1 MRSSLLFTAGLAVAV
16 VAMASCGGGST
27 GAPAPTAP
35 TTTVATTTTPTTTTT
50 PSTVTVS
57 IVGSDGNQAFTPNPA
72 MVNDGGTVTF
82 KNNDATM
89 HHVVLDDGS
98 ADLGEIAP
106 GATKSVALKGAGGN
120 FHCVIHP
127 TMVGSINGAT
137 APTAPAPPCDMYG
150 YGC

>member
-1 MRSSLLFTAGLAVAV
+1 MRSSLLFTAGLAVAL
-16 VAMASCGGGST
+16 VAMASCGGGSYS
-27 GAPAPTAP
+27 APAATAP
-35 TTTVATTTTPTTTTT
+35 TSTTTTSTTN
-50 PSTVTVS
+50 SVTVS
-57 IVGSDGNQAFTPNPA
+57 IVGSTGNQAFTPNPA
-72 MVNDGGTVTF
+72 MVSTGGTVVS
-82 KNNDATM
+82 KNNDTTM

-106 GATKSVALKGAGGN
+106 GATKSATLKGAGGN

-137 APTAPAPPCDMYG
+137 APTAPAPPCDIYG